1 MKTENYEVPH
11 NAVLYVPFLNF
22 VSDKKILLSATL
34 WNILSPCSCLRLT
47 HQVSDACKTTGK
59 TAVLYTY
66 IYILIFRILLHF
78 GNTNKIFRWIW
89 PSETRSVKLVKLAKF
104 VVLSIMAVLSV
115 LLPVGQENGGHRLL
129 GSERSRSRR
138 WPPLPNLSPYWSP
151 WSSYIEHS
159 QFPVEQCPVLMPP

>member
-59 TAVLYTY
+59 TAVLY
-66 IYILIFRILLHF
+66 ILISTLLAEKWEEQILSWMVRITPREYNLLLVSSWMKLWYIIDVPKYL
-78 GNTNKIFRWIW
+78 TIFLQV
-89 PSETRSVKLVKLAKF
+89 SKL
-104 VVLSIMAVLSV
+104 
-115 LLPVGQENGGHRLL
+115 
-129 GSERSRSRR
+129 
-138 WPPLPNLSPYWSP
+138 
-151 WSSYIEHS
+151 
-159 QFPVEQCPVLMPP
+159 